1 MISPMMPGC
10 VTCCS
15 CTGSSVRKPCASCC
29 RAPTSGTNPACRHL
43 WGRCTWVYANALAAR
58 LTTLRSALGE
68 EPQGSQQRKTFLYLF
83 DSVPGGTGYLRQ
95 LVDRGG
101 ADLKAVFE
109 QSLDALQTCSCS
121 DGCYRCIFM
130 YRQRFD
136 RERTSKQRAI
146 EQLQAIL
153 EHWDKLA
160 TPEHGLSAITI
171 NTRAESELE
180 LLFIE
185 KLRQGKGAP
194 RGVTVSLKSD
204 VIQGRKGYLLSLT
217 RDNRDNKAAVRWK
230 LQQQV
235 LLGESEGVSCESRA
249 DFLLTPTAGGKPIAI
264 YTDGWEFH
272 RSRLATDARQRM
284 ALQRSGRFL
293 FWSLNWDDVVETL
306 PSLQAPLDP
315 NGLKL
320 GMNPL
325 FNSKPEIFLNRWWP
339 EERRT
344 RALVMPGEAQTM
356 GSLELLMA
364 YLAEPS
370 EALWQGM
377 AQQLALAQ
385 QKVPPQPL
393 DHPEIREAISSGHL
407 QTHVEEWRDNDTGG
421 RALGQHLTI
430 GYGLSVLGLVDLDL
444 HQQKHPCA
452 TFRVSHFQINE
463 DISPEQRQ
471 AAWREWLRLGNLFQ
485 FLPHGLIT
493 TPGWTGAEQPV
504 AVDPPTVWIENGAAT
519 APSALSDH
527 PAQQQRQAT
536 WRAIVELAL
545 KECHPL
551 LSALKQPL
559 LETGLP
565 LPEDGYELIGSR
577 GDVVAQAELAWAS
590 HRLAVVVDQADLD
603 AFTQRQWV
611 CWGLSDPPDVIAGA
625 ILHHLQNADQASP

>member
-1 MISPMMPGC
+1 M
-10 VTCCS
+10 
-15 CTGSSVRKPCASCC
+15 
-29 RAPTSGTNPACRHL
+29 
-43 WGRCTWVYANALAAR
+43 
-58 LTTLRSALGE
+58 RSALGE

>member
-1 MISPMMPGC
+1 M
-10 VTCCS
+10 
-15 CTGSSVRKPCASCC
+15 
-29 RAPTSGTNPACRHL
+29 
-43 WGRCTWVYANALAAR
+43 
-58 LTTLRSALGE
+58 
-68 EPQGSQQRKTFLYLF
+68 
-83 DSVPGGTGYLRQ
+83 PGGTGYLRQ

>member
-1 MISPMMPGC
+1 MMPGC